1 MLSNKG
7 LKNIIC
13 CVFFFMVIPLGVA
26 VCKRLYDKIK
36 SEEHKEKGKVVQTL
50 IKNYCLI
57 QMIGCPGL
65 FLLTWPTQMNN
76 DNLHI
81 IDSSDTIIVIHI
93 VRAMYHFHRVY
104 LSFHSLIVATTR
116 YTFLM
121 YDIQTEFYGVKKF
134 RNLFIS
140 LSIGVPLIHT
150 IISICVQPLEVRW
163 FSLFSVYNDS
173 VSVPSEAHGLFFHRV
188 TTAEEYNISLY
199 YLINKLLP
207 SPLVFGLQ
215 IFDSAIFL
223 LISMNIAELFLYTH
237 LFIHFHR
244 YDSIP
249 FNCYFNNLVF
259 SNLHIRFYVMILMY
273 YFRLEQENGINELL
287 NDNAKRSRKH
297 TQTVNIQMSVMTWS
311 IEFITGCV
319 LMIHFTM
326 SDNITI
332 IIIISLFDVIM
343 TFVVIPGAYIL
354 NTEVMKS
361 KIIQNGWFRSLRTL
375 TSSGR
380 IQPAANEEGNVQ
392 NIQ

>member
-50 IKNYCLI
+50 IKNYCLV
-57 QMIGCPGL
+57 QMIGFPGL

-121 YDIQTEFYGVKKF
+121 YDIQTEIYGVQKL
-134 RNLFIS
+134 RNLFVS
-140 LSIGVPLIHT
+140 CSIGVPLMLTVIC
-150 IISICVQPLEVRW
+150 ICVQPIEVRW
-163 FSLFSVYNDS
+163 LQLFAAYNDS
-173 VSVPSEAHGLFFHRV
+173 VTISSDVHHDGFRLGGENIGFL
-188 TTAEEYNISLY
+188 TAEEYNNGIHNLIS
-199 YLINKLLP
+199 KLLP

-215 IFDSAIFL
+215 IFHLVNFV
-223 LISMNIAELFLYTH
+223 LISSNVVELFLYTH
-237 LFIHFHR
+237 LFWHFHR

-249 FNCYFNNLVF
+249 
-259 SNLHIRFYVMILMY
+259 Y
-273 YFRLEQENGINELL
+273 Y
-287 NDNAKRSRKH
+287 
-297 TQTVNIQMSVMTWS
+297 
-311 IEFITGCV
+311 
-319 LMIHFTM
+319 
-326 SDNITI
+326 
-332 IIIISLFDVIM
+332 
-343 TFVVIPGAYIL
+343 
-354 NTEVMKS
+354 
-361 KIIQNGWFRSLRTL
+361 
-375 TSSGR
+375 
-380 IQPAANEEGNVQ
+380 
-392 NIQ
+392 

>member
-1 MLSNKG
+1 MVDSSYSSMMLSNID
-7 LKNIIC
+7 LANVMAF
-13 CVFFFMVIPLGVA
+13 VFSFMVMPLGIVI
-26 VCKRLYDKIK
+26 CKRLYDKIK

-57 QMIGCPGL
+57 QMIGWPGL
-65 FLLTWPTQMNN
+65 FLFSSAIQINN
-76 DNLHI
+76 G
-81 IDSSDTIIVIHI
+81 TFHI
-93 VRAMYHFHRVY
+93 VDTSETINAIHLLRAFYHFYRVY

-259 SNLHIRFYVMILMY
+259 L
-273 YFRLEQENGINELL
+273 
-287 NDNAKRSRKH
+287 
-297 TQTVNIQMSVMTWS
+297 
-311 IEFITGCV
+311 
-319 LMIHFTM
+319 
-326 SDNITI
+326 
-332 IIIISLFDVIM
+332 
-343 TFVVIPGAYIL
+343 
-354 NTEVMKS
+354 
-361 KIIQNGWFRSLRTL
+361 
-375 TSSGR
+375 
-380 IQPAANEEGNVQ
+380 
-392 NIQ
+392 